1 MTKISGLVR
10 MLTEDHKVN
19 PDKTGKTF
27 NLVEEYALLTQL
39 EQAKTMRLNGTGGG
53 GGGPKM
59 PFGAGPA
66 DLQIEIETVIMR
78 TLQPWQYAPIAKL
91 PLPQRLKEWAK
102 IVDIGPAE
110 NYLTKWV
117 DQIRDLFTTKFHLEA
132 TCPECHTATITQ
144 EQDGQVTHKDA
155 LMFTVETQ
163 TATCANCGNTWTGVD
178 DLNYLAGKI

>member
-1 MTKISGLVR
+1 MTNLEDLVVH
-10 MLTEDHKVN
+10 LTEDHKVN

-39 EQAKTMRLNGTGGG
+39 EQAKTMRLNSGGG
-53 GGGPKM
+53 GGGGAKL
-59 PFGAGPA
+59 PFGVGPV
-66 DLQIEIETVIMR
+66 DLQNEIETVIMS

-91 PLPQRLKEWAK
+91 PLPERLKEWFGL
-102 IVDIGPAE
+102 VDIGPAE
-110 NYLTKWV
+110 NYLPKWV
-117 DQIRDLFTTKFHLEA
+117 HQIRDLFTTKFHLEA

-144 EQDGQVTHKDA
+144 EQDGQITHKDA
-155 LMFTVETQ
+155 LMVTVESQ

>member
-1 MTKISGLVR
+1 MTILSELVHD
-10 MLTEDHKVN
+10 LTEDHKVRISA
-19 PDKTGKTF
+19 PGEPLQLAT
-27 NLVEEYALLTQL
+27 EYALLTQL
-39 EQAKTMRLNGTGGG
+39 EQAKTMRLNSGGG
-53 GGGPKM
+53 GGGGAKL

-66 DLQIEIETVIMR
+66 DLQNEIEAVIMS

-91 PLPQRLKEWAK
+91 PLRERLAEWVRL
-102 IVDIGPAE
+102 VDTGPAE
-110 NYLTKWV
+110 NYLPKWTH
-117 DQIRDLFTTKFHLEA
+117 QIRDLFTTKFHLEA

-155 LMFTVETQ
+155 LMVTVETQ